1 MVPARSWVEIS
12 RRKLIGNFQSVRRAV
27 GGQVEIAAVVKAD
40 AYGHGA
46 VEVARTLE
54 AAGARWFAVSS
65 ADEGVTLREAG
76 IQGRILVMA
85 GVLPVE
91 EETLAPYRLTPVLH
105 SIDDITRI
113 DRLAA
118 GSQVPLAFHLKL
130 DTGMNR
136 LGAGALPTVL
146 LDALGALR
154 VARLEGL
161 MTHFASAADYA
172 SLQTDHQ
179 VEAFHSVLRA
189 LQANGFPVPLRHLAS
204 TNAIAYGRREAW
216 HTMVRP
222 GHALYGYLSAAR
234 GEAPPPIFQ
243 VSPVLTWRAR
253 VIQVKDVP
261 EGSLIGYG
269 GSFRA
274 PRPMRIAVLAAG
286 YADGVPHRLSNK
298 GRVIVGCRLVPIIGT
313 VSMDLTTIDITK
325 CPAVRPGDAV
335 TLLGSEGDIQLDAQQ
350 IARLAGTISYNVL
363 CGIRS
368 RVRRVY
374 LDDIPDN
381 GLG

>member
-12 RRKLIGNFQSVRRAV
+12 RGRLIGNFQSVRRAV
-27 GGQVEIAAVVKAD
+27 GDAVEIAAVVKAD

-54 AAGARWFAVSS
+54 GAGARWFAVSS

-76 IQGRILVMA
+76 IKGRILVMA
-85 GVLPVE
+85 GVLPAE

-105 SIDDITRI
+105 SVEDLVRM

-118 GSQVPLAFHLKL
+118 SSQHPLPFHLKL

-136 LGAGALPTVL
+136 LGAAGSAGLLEALS
-146 LDALGALR
+146 ALR
-154 VARLEGL
+154 AARIEGL
-161 MTHFASAADYA
+161 MTHFASAADYS

-179 VEAFHSVLRA
+179 VECFHSIVRTLES
-189 LQANGFPVPLRHLAS
+189 NGFRVPLRHLAS
-204 TNAIAYGRREAW
+204 SNAIAYGRKEAW

-234 GEAPPPIFQ
+234 GEAPA
-243 VSPVLTWRAR
+243 PVLEVTPVLSWKAR
-253 VIQVKDVP
+253 VIQVKDIP
-261 EGSLIGYG
+261 EGSLVGYG
-269 GSFRA
+269 GSYRA
-274 PRPMRIAVLAAG
+274 PRPLRIGVLAAG

-298 GRVIVGCRLVPIIGT
+298 GRVIAGRRLVPMVGT
-313 VSMDLTTIDITK
+313 VSMDLTTVDLTK
-325 CPAVRPGDAV
+325 CPEVRPGDAV
-335 TLLGSEGDIQLDAQQ
+335 TLLGKEGDAQLDAQQ

-368 RVRRVY
+368 RVRRIY
-374 LDDIPDN
+374 LDDGQNTP
-381 GLG
+381 LG